1 MNLPA
6 PQVAAAAPADP
17 LAREEALKRWLGA
30 QGAVM
35 VAFSGG
41 VDSSY
46 LLDVAHEV
54 LGARAL
60 AVTADSPSLA
70 REAHARAIAFCQERG
85 IRHHVVPTS
94 EFDSSEYRAN
104 TGDRCYFCKSAL
116 LQAMQGLRSAHLA
129 NADMTLLVGAIADD
143 LGDHRPGMRAA
154 AEGGARWPLA
164 DLGFTKADV
173 RARSRVRGLP
183 TWDLPAQPC
192 LSSRVPYGETVTP
205 EAVRMIEAAELALHR
220 HGFSNSRARHHGI
233 GRGADGRPRGFLCRI
248 EVPEADFPR
257 LLLVRQALVSEV
269 RAIGYLNVSLD
280 LAGLVSGSLNALLT
294 RDDRKAGR

>member
-1 MNLPA
+1 MIIA
-6 PQVAAAAPADP
+6 SAAVAAPAPTDSRS
-17 LAREEALKRWLGA
+17 REEALKHWLGN
-30 QGAVM
+30 QPGVL

-70 REAHARAIAFCQERG
+70 REAFARAIAFCQERG
-85 IRHHVVPTS
+85 IRHQVVATS

-104 TGDRCYFCKSAL
+104 TGNRCYFCKSAL
-116 LQAMQGLRSAHLA
+116 LQAMQGLVVAQH
-129 NADMTLLVGAIADD
+129 ADAGATLLVGAIADD

-154 AEGGARWPLA
+154 AERGARWPLA

-173 RARSRVRGLP
+173 RERSRTRGLA

-192 LSSRVPYGETVTP
+192 LSSRVPYGEAVTP
-205 EAVRMIEAAELALHR
+205 EVVRMIELAELALHR
-220 HGFSNSRARHHGI
+220 HGFLHSRARHHAI
-233 GRGADGRPRGFLCRI
+233 GRDADGKPRGFLCRI
-248 EVPEADFPR
+248 EVPEGEMSR
-257 LLLVRQALVSEV
+257 LMMVRQTLVSEL
-269 RAIGYLNVSLD
+269 RTIGYLNVTLD

-294 RDDRKAGR
+294 SADRKAGP